1 MVVKDLLESSKGD
14 FAVSE
19 RVLRYFKIFHK
30 ENNHKAGLSTLNTLK
45 NKELKGQEEPFM
57 ITSLAINGRDLINKG
72 YTGEAIGIKLREL
85 LQYVKL
91 NPEYNKKPTLVQMI

>member
-1 MVVKDLLESSKGD
+1 M
-14 FAVSE
+14 
-19 RVLRYFKIFHK
+19 RYFKIFHK

-45 NKELKGQEEPFM
+45 NKELKGWRRT
-57 ITSLAINGRDLINKG
+57 ILNKSLSIGGRDLINKG

-91 NPEYNKKPTLVQMI
+91 NPEYNKKPTLVQMIWFFII

>member
-45 NKELKGQEEPFM
+45 NKELKSDGEPFM
-57 ITSLAINGRDLINKG
+57 VTPI
-72 YTGEAIGIKLREL
+72 
-85 LQYVKL
+85 
-91 NPEYNKKPTLVQMI
+91 

>member
-1 MVVKDLLESSKGD
+1 VVVKDLLESSKGD

-45 NKELKGQEEPFM
+45 NKELKG
-57 ITSLAINGRDLINKG
+57 
-72 YTGEAIGIKLREL
+72 
-85 LQYVKL
+85 
-91 NPEYNKKPTLVQMI
+91 

>member
-45 NKELKGQEEPFM
+45 NKELKGEEEPF
-57 ITSLAINGRDLINKG
+57 LINHLSIGGRDLINKG

-91 NPEYNKKPTLVQMI
+91 NPEYNKKPTLLQLI